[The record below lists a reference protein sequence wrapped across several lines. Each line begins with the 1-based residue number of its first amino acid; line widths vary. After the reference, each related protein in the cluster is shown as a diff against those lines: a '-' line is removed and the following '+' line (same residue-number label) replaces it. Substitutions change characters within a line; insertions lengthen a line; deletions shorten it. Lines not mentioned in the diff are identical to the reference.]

1 MSQKSGRYGIKYWIL
16 ADAKSHY
23 CFNAIPYLGKE
34 GYTPAVIFGLTF
46 ATKLVEPICN
56 THQNFTCNRFFT
68 SVDLFE
74 DLHKDNLL
82 AVGTVKTNRK
92 NLPVNLLPNQVKE
105 RTMVDSIFA
114 FK

>member
-1 MSQKSGRYGIKYWIL
+1 MSQKSGRYRIKYWIL

-23 CFNAIPYLGKE
+23 CFNAIPYPGKV
-34 GYTPAVIFGLTF
+34 GYTPAVNFGVTF
-46 ATKLVEPICN
+46 ATKLVEPIRN

-105 RTMVDSIFA
+105 RTMVDSIFS